1 MGNQDSHVQTHFSKF
16 QHRSNSLKNTWVIQE
31 GDSLTNI
38 RVGAQGAGI
47 WWNFLWRQTLVGAF
61 FCCFAS
67 GLTGKASA
75 CNAGDLGSI
84 PGSGRSLGEGNSYP
98 LHILAWRIPWTVKSR
113 GHKESDKTE
122 RLSLYFT
129 ST

>member
-67 GLTGKASA
+67 GLAGKASA

-98 LHILAWRIPWTVKSR
+98 LQYSGLENSMDCKVQGSQRVR
-113 GHKESDKTE
+113 QD
-122 RLSLYFT
+122 
-129 ST
+129 